1 MRAKL
6 LIVCGALAAMS
17 VMGQRD
23 AQAAQDPFFIFDFGD
38 YEGSNSSGGDFTHTD
53 TFKINAL
60 KPVRNLTLTLT
71 TTDTEHHPADS
82 GFLLDL
88 SGATILNQTNDAHVL
103 SIAVEFPG
111 AGLSGL
117 HTAARVKFAGEFH
130 DTIATSTGTFVDGGT
145 FSTSAFVGFVPEPAS
160 GALLAGGLA
169 MLALGRRR
177 AIVEL

>member
-1 MRAKL
+1 MRARF
-6 LIVCGALAAMS
+6 LIVSGMLAAMA
-17 VMGQRD
+17 VMGGPD
-23 AQAAQDPFFIFDFGD
+23 AHAAQDPFFIFDFGVV
-38 YEGSNSSGGDFTHTD
+38 EGSDLTTHTD

-60 KPVRNLTLTLT
+60 KPVRDLTLTLT

-117 HTAARVKFAGEFH
+117 HTAARIRFEGEFH

-145 FSTSAFVGFVPEPAS
+145 FSTSAYVGFVPEPAS

-169 MLALGRRR
+169 MLVIGRRR
-177 AIVEL
+177 